1 MRNKPFPIIEP
12 QFIVKLLHVLTT
24 MGCCSNRCFLPQ
36 PPGLSFL
43 SAVWIPRSNHPF
55 MEREN
60 RFSQWF
66 AKYLHHCTSFYR
78 QLLPPGLFM
87 ARVRHKLDALHSKCA
102 RNIRAPDPGQR
113 AAHERSRPGFRSLF
127 VRTGDIWWQRAH
139 SWSREQVSNS
149 LRTLHPLHSPGHG
162 VKSFINWTMNISRI

>member
-113 AAHERSRPGFRSLF
+113 AAHERSRPGFRSLLSGQE
-127 VRTGDIWWQRAH
+127 TSDGSAH
-139 SWSREQVSNS
+139 THGHENKFLNS